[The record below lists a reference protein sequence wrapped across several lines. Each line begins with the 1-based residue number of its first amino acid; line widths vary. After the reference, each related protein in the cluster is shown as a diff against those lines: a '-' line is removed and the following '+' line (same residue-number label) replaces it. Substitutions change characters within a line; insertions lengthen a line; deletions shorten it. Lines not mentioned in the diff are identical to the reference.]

1 MKKNFK
7 NFIYIIIIFFLGILT
22 ERFELDTK
30 AVSFT
35 KNIYESGSRLI
46 YNLSTKERLEI
57 SIDQKEFEKLLNS
70 RKEAIDEG
78 ILQEKM
84 QRWVNGKLLHNNLT
98 RDVEVRLK
106 GVFPDHWTHSNRW
119 SFKVR

>member
-1 MKKNFK
+1 M
-7 NFIYIIIIFFLGILT
+7 
-22 ERFELDTK
+22 TK
-30 AVSFT
+30 
-35 KNIYESGSRLI
+35 
-46 YNLSTKERLEI
+46 
-57 SIDQKEFEKLLNS
+57 KEFKKLLNS

-119 SFKVR
+119 SFKGKGKK